1 MWCSRKKVLYH
12 TERRIVMCV
21 VEKKVLYH
29 TERIDVFE
37 KKILYHTERRIVV
50 M

>member
-1 MWCSRKKVLYH
+1 MLYIIQIGDC
-12 TERRIVMCV
+12 RDV

-29 TERIDVFE
+29 TE
-37 KKILYHTERRIVV
+37 LRIVV